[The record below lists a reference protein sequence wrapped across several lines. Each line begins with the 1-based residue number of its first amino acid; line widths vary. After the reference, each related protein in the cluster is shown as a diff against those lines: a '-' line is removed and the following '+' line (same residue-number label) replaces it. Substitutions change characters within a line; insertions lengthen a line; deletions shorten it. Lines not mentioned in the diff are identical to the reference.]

1 MATAVSAP
9 DVLYFPFHDVR
20 KWDREGWRT
29 RDAHICR
36 ELLNERGQ
44 SGISVADRPTC
55 LAELARLSFRWR
67 AQGRTL
73 RSAPGAALILHPTGA
88 VVTDCLAPELG
99 FVARSFHLW
108 LMRAYGSKRYV
119 ATLKRFGQIPRASE
133 GLVWLCHPMA
143 VAFLSHTERVRVV
156 VDAFDNFST
165 HPEFP
170 ERARIALEQLY
181 GKVCALADRIVVKSE
196 ATQHFIW
203 ERWRRDTL
211 LVPNGVRPELFANV
225 VPMELS
231 GVERPIVGYAGKLG
245 RRIDVA
251 LLRSLAENLRRGTI
265 VLAGQS
271 LNWRWM
277 SAAIGHR
284 RIQSVGDLHYS
295 RLPNFL
301 AACDVCIVPHRVGQ
315 GENGGD
321 ATKIYEYLARHRSK
335 WRRVCGCSA
344 RGSQGRE
351 WGASWRCTAIR
362 ALGGSGQKHL

>member
-1 MATAVSAP
+1 
-9 DVLYFPFHDVR
+9 
-20 KWDREGWRT
+20 
-29 RDAHICR
+29 
-36 ELLNERGQ
+36 
-44 SGISVADRPTC
+44 
-55 LAELARLSFRWR
+55 
-67 AQGRTL
+67 
-73 RSAPGAALILHPTGA
+73 
-88 VVTDCLAPELG
+88 
-99 FVARSFHLW
+99 
-108 LMRAYGSKRYV
+108 
-119 ATLKRFGQIPRASE
+119 
-133 GLVWLCHPMA
+133 MA

-181 GKVCALADRIVVKSE
+181 GKVCALADRIVVNSE

-321 ATKIYEYLARHRSK
+321 ATKIYEYLAAGKPVVTTAIGGVGRFAGRIAIARSGEEFVDAVLAAL
-335 WRRVCGCSA
+335 RDANGVP
-344 RGSQGRE
+344 RGGVLPSE
-351 WGASWRCTAIR
+351 HWGARVRSICEYFGVGQRRPNTSEPQ
-362 ALGGSGQKHL
+362 GSEGNLS